1 MTCRYTQL
9 ITNSPF
15 IDKLLDSERFFNLFQ
30 RVIRLLVDD
39 DVSLSCQIPTI
50 TFLIYCLQSFD
61 IAPVQTECLKLFTI
75 GIWSNLAYESRREQ
89 MFTDYP
95 FLRKLW
101 NSSNKKLAAASKCI
115 KEVKPLCF

>member
-1 MTCRYTQL
+1 M
-9 ITNSPF
+9 
-15 IDKLLDSERFFNLFQ
+15 DSERFSNLFQ

-101 NSSNKKLAAASKCI
+101 NSSNKKLAAASKCAKRSQAFVFLI
-115 KEVKPLCF
+115 TL